1 MVTVKT
7 TAPIKKVKTAY

>member
-7 TAPIKKVKTAY
+7 TAPIEKVKAAY